1 MRRSRTVWV
10 EWRPEVLRL
19 VAVIGGK
26 NAWFQVRIV
35 ASVSFG
41 FEVRTLMVFMFRMVE
56 WLSFAMISLM
66 ADLVNQ

>member
-1 MRRSRTVWV
+1 MRRSRAVWV

-19 VAVIGGK
+19 VAGIGGK

-41 FEVRTLMVFMFRMVE
+41 FEVRALMVFMFRMVE
-56 WLSFAMISLM
+56 WLSFAMISLV